1 MSVSE
6 GEQLP
11 PAKYPSHSVAC
22 CLASLLV
29 SQPFFSVNLHASR
42 CIQHVCPHALGSIR
56 FIPHT
61 RGTRRRCLRLYRLV
75 PVMLVFF
82 LRRLP
87 IQHNA
92 VPGVRVKIR
101 GVNVFYQ

>member
-22 CLASLLV
+22 FLASLLV

-42 CIQHVCPHALGSIR
+42 CMQHVCPHAPR
-56 FIPHT
+56 F
-61 RGTRRRCLRLYRLV
+61 Y
-75 PVMLVFF
+75 PVHPAHAGNTTPLAYACIA
-82 LRRLP
+82 LC
-87 IQHNA
+87 Q
-92 VPGVRVKIR
+92 
-101 GVNVFYQ
+101 